1 MIVDARDQSVAL
13 DHETPIAIVGAG
25 AAGITLALAFAE
37 KSIRCLVLEAGG
49 ERLDRTAQKFYLAAS
64 ISPHNH
70 GPVHL
75 GRRRAFG
82 GTTAIWGGRCIPF
95 DPIDFEDRPW
105 IPHARWPVT
114 YEDVARYYPK
124 ALELCQ
130 AGPASFQAGEALPE
144 SSPMLVDGVTSAD
157 VILDRIE
164 RFSEPTHFG
173 RRYRERLAASRDVTV
188 LLHANALEITV
199 DASNGRVSGIL
210 AATTGGRQ
218 IKVSAK
224 KVIVANGALETARL
238 LLASRSVCHA
248 GVGNAAGLVGRF
260 YQSHFEGE
268 IGEIQFHGTPRNSR
282 IDYERSPEQVY
293 CRRYIWLSPSAQRRE
308 RLGGLIVRPHHRKM
322 ADPAHRSAVL
332 SAGYL
337 VQDLIPPE
345 YRRPMNWP
353 AERGP
358 TGTRGS
364 LPAASDEHRDRI
376 SGIDRLCGR
385 LVSPAHAGDPKAA
398 IRRSAQRQ

>member
-13 DHETPIAIVGAG
+13 DHEPSIAIVGAG

-37 KSIRCLVLEAGG
+37 KGIRCLVLEAGG
-49 ERLDRTAQKFYLAAS
+49 ERLDHTAQSFYRAAS
-64 ISPHNH
+64 ISPHDH

-75 GRRRAFG
+75 GRRRVLG

-105 IPHARWPVT
+105 IPYARWPIT
-114 YEDVARYYPK
+114 YEDVAHYYPE

-130 AGPASFQAGEALPE
+130 AGPALFRAGEALPG
-144 SSPMLVDGVTSAD
+144 SSPMLVDSATNAD

-173 RRYRERLAASRDVTV
+173 RRYRERLAASREVTL

-199 DASNGRVSGIL
+199 DVSNGRVSGIL
-210 AATTGGRQ
+210 AATTAGKQ

-238 LLASRSVCHA
+238 LLASRSVCPP

-268 IGEIQFHGTPRNSR
+268 VGEIQFHGKPRNSR
-282 IDYERSPEQVY
+282 LTTSV
-293 CRRYIWLSPSAQRRE
+293 RRKRCTAAAIS
-308 RLGGLIVRPHHRKM
+308 G
-322 ADPAHRSAVL
+322 
-332 SAGYL
+332 
-337 VQDLIPPE
+337 
-345 YRRPMNWP
+345 YRRP
-353 AERGP
+353 R
-358 TGTRGS
+358 
-364 LPAASDEHRDRI
+364 
-376 SGIDRLCGR
+376 SGATI
-385 LVSPAHAGDPKAA
+385 
-398 IRRSAQRQ
+398 